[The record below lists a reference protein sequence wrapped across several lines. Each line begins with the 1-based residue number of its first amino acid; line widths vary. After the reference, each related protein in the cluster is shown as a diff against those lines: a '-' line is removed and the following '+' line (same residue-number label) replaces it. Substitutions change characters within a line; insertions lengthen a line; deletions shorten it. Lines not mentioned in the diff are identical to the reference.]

1 MESEKGEILMHP
13 YVCFTFF
20 VSSFP
25 FFVTAFTTLISYLT

>member
-1 MESEKGEILMHP
+1 MKGEKGETHMLSC
-13 YVCFTFF
+13 VCFAFF